1 VTERRRDLLSLA
13 TLSLAVLILGHHLVF
28 LTAYGR
34 QYWAMLERT
43 GHGLVWAITVITVA
57 LLTLG
62 LIFLAFRR
70 VRSLTRQARDIERG
84 RLAVRDARMIE
95 LARQVLRLWPVILVI
110 SLALFLLNENLERAA
125 NGLPSPGLNVLAA
138 SAGHLSPILV
148 FAAVAGAV
156 ALVAGLYRWRRDI
169 LLAVLRAKRTA
180 WDRSAKPRLLRPAEA
195 PLRRPRWVV
204 GSRLAV
210 RAPPQPPRLSPV

>member
-1 VTERRRDLLSLA
+1 MTERRRDLLSLA

-84 RLAVRDARMIE
+84 RLAVRDARMID
-95 LARQVLRLWPVILVI
+95 LARQVLRLWPVILV
-110 SLALFLLNENLERAA
+110 
-125 NGLPSPGLNVLAA
+125 

-180 WDRSAKPRLLRPAEA
+180 WDRPAKPRLLRPAEA